1 MPETLLAPPAAASQP
16 PAVVSLEEAES
27 LSREILERYEEVNLL
42 YRLGESLAGVL
53 GTEEICWRVLQEAA
67 TITRAGTGCILLAQP
82 EGGFKLAAEAGPEA
96 LQLAEAQGAAL
107 TDRPVHQDGDGTGAG
122 SLLSIP
128 LGRGGIG
135 QIVLAERDGGS
146 FTAGEKRLVTA
157 VAAMAGIFIE
167 NGTLAQRMK
176 HQERVVRE
184 LEIARE
190 IQRSLLPSTRPD
202 AQGLQVA
209 GAMRPA
215 GEMGGDHYGWTVLP
229 DGRLGVVVA
238 DVMGHDI
245 AATIGMVVTRSIVR
259 VLASEGSEPKTVLD
273 RANALLC
280 EDLGRPGL
288 FVTAFY
294 ALIDGATGELS
305 YSSAG
310 HHPPLL
316 IRNGAPLAMCR
327 ELMDAG
333 PGLGILETAEYPAGR
348 ARMEPGDL
356 MVLYTDGVVEARSR
370 SGEEFGMTR
379 LARVAADAARN
390 SVESVCD
397 AVFDA
402 LAAFTESLAASDDT
416 TVVAIRRSGA

>member
-1 MPETLLAPPAAASQP
+1 MPEALLARSAPATDA
-16 PAVVSLEEAES
+16 PAMVSLEEADS
-27 LSREILERYEEVNLL
+27 LCREILERYEEVNLL

-53 GTEEICWRVLQEAA
+53 GTGEICWRVLQEAA
-67 TITRAGTGCILLAQP
+67 TITRARSGCVLIAQA
-82 EGGFKLAAEAGPEA
+82 EGGFKVAAEAGDEA
-96 LQLAEAQGAAL
+96 LRLAESRGPAL
-107 TDRPVHQDGDGTGAG
+107 TERTVHEDGDGTGAG

-128 LGRGGIG
+128 LGRGRIG
-135 QIVLAERDGGS
+135 QLVLAEREGGP
-146 FTAGEKRLVTA
+146 FTAGEKKLVTA

-176 HQERVVRE
+176 QQERVVRE

-190 IQRSLLPSTRPD
+190 IQRSLLPSTRP
-202 AQGLQVA
+202 AARGLQVA

-215 GEMGGDHYGWTVLP
+215 SEMGGDHYGWIVLP

-245 AATIGMVVTRSIVR
+245 AATIGMVVARSIVR
-259 VLASEGSEPKTVLD
+259 VVASDGSGPARVLE

-294 ALIDGATGELS
+294 ALIDGSTGDLS

-310 HHPPLL
+310 HHPPVL
-316 IRNGAPLAMCR
+316 IRAGKPLPMRR
-327 ELMDAG
+327 ELMEAG
-333 PGLGILETAEYPAGR
+333 PGLGILESAEYPEGR
-348 ARMEPGDL
+348 GRLEQGDL
-356 MVLYTDGVVEARSR
+356 MILYTDGVVEARSP
-370 SGEEFGMTR
+370 SGELFGTDR
-379 LARVAADAARN
+379 LAKVAAAAADRP
-390 SVESVCD
+390 VEAVCD

-416 TVVAIRRSGA
+416 TVVAIRRAA